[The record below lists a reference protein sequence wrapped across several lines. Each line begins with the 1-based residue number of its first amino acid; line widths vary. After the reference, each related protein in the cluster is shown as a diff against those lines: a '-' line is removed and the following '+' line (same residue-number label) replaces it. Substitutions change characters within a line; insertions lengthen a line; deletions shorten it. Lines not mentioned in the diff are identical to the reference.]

1 MGVVRMSSIK
11 SRLAILACLVGLAS
25 GVGAAELEV
34 SNAWIRLIPGGVPAG
49 GYFTLRNGTNQ
60 PAVLVRASSSAFGGV
75 MMHRTTE
82 EKGRSRMLPV
92 DSIEVPVRG
101 SLAFS
106 PGGYHLMLF
115 NPSRNVAVGDR
126 VLITLEFAD
135 GHKITAQ
142 FDVRGP
148 AGK

>member
-1 MGVVRMSSIK
+1 MSSTK
-11 SRLAILACLVGLAS
+11 SRLAILFCLLGLVS

-34 SNAWIRLIPGGVPAG
+34 SDAWIRLIPGGVPAG
-49 GYFTLRNGTNQ
+49 AYFTLRNGTNQ
-60 PAVLVRASSSAFGGV
+60 PAALVGASSSAFGRV

-82 EKGRSRMLPV
+82 EKGQSRMLPV
-92 DSIEVPVRG
+92 DRIEVPVRG
-101 SLAFS
+101 SVAFA
-106 PGGYHLMLF
+106 PGGYHLMLL
-115 NPSRNVAVGDR
+115 NPSRSVAVGDR
-126 VLITLEFAD
+126 ALITLEFAD